1 MKDNKKNYQDLTI
14 GIIME
19 ILNNLIY
26 LPQPQFEVAV
36 LCQTFIGLLR
46 ICFVLICCIA
56 YNTTSSILNFVE
68 GTIYLNVIKG
78 TQFIKKLF
86 KKSHELTYM

>member
-1 MKDNKKNYQDLTI
+1 MYVEKDNKKNYQDLTI

-36 LCQTFIGLLR
+36 LCQTFIGR
-46 ICFVLICCIA
+46 
-56 YNTTSSILNFVE
+56 S
-68 GTIYLNVIKG
+68 
-78 TQFIKKLF
+78 
-86 KKSHELTYM
+86 M

>member
-1 MKDNKKNYQDLTI
+1 VYVRLKDNKKNYQDLTI

-46 ICFVLICCIA
+46 ICFVLICAISWPVHSDEVFCFKYIVCM
-56 YNTTSSILNFVE
+56 L
-68 GTIYLNVIKG
+68 
-78 TQFIKKLF
+78 KKYFSL
-86 KKSHELTYM
+86 